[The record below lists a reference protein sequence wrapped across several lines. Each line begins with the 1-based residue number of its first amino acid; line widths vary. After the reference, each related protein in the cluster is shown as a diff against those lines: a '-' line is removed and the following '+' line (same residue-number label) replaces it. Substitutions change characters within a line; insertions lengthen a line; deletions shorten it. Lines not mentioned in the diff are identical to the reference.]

1 MFGAIEHRHPS
12 PGHIAAL
19 EPLVSGM
26 LAELD
31 SLRRNRDSVPGAL
44 ATLAEGQASMAAA
57 LRSAVL
63 PLSSAAL
70 PLPTLQSS

>member
-1 MFGAIEHRHPS
+1 
-12 PGHIAAL
+12 
-19 EPLVSGM
+19 M

-70 PLPTLQSS
+70 PLPMLQSS